1 MPSYNRRATTP
12 PTTTSMLLPR
22 IWTGDAPLP
31 QYLTGAVE
39 LVALLGELQPPVGL
53 AQKVEVEVE
62 AQPEPPDGGGGG
74 MLVGGGP
81 QPELDEQ
88 VGLGMAPL

>member
-1 MPSYNRRATTP
+1 VPSYNRRATTP
-12 PTTTSMLLPR
+12 PTTTSILLPR

-62 AQPEPPDGGGGG
+62 AQAEPPGGGAGA
-74 MLVGGGP
+74 LVGGGP
-81 QPELDEQ
+81 QAELDEQ